1 MSYFTK
7 LLEMLMALHV
17 LQKLVE
23 LPVASITLV
32 DQPIR
37 DVDARLQMKKWNLSS
52 ISWLWPQ
59 LLRTASLLPTLVM
72 VATMVVLE

>member
-1 MSYFTK
+1 
-7 LLEMLMALHV
+7 MALHV

-23 LPVASITLV
+23 LPVASMTSV
-32 DQPIR
+32 DQAIR
-37 DVDARLQMKKWNLSS
+37 DVDARLQTKKWNLSS

-72 VATMVVLE
+72 VVTMVVLE